1 VRDRESEVNVG
12 RARHDG
18 VVLILDRS
26 CKENA
31 DRMVTGRLD
40 RANLK
45 PEAKESPVNIS
56 LWDDQAVIDYGRK
69 RRGGAVQNTSEGSAV

>member
-1 VRDRESEVNVG
+1 MRDRESDVNVG

-18 VVLILDRS
+18 IVLILDQS

-31 DRMVTGRLD
+31 DRIVTGRLD

-45 PEAKESPVNIS
+45 PEANET
-56 LWDDQAVIDYGRK
+56 LL
-69 RRGGAVQNTSEGSAV
+69 